1 MGPPSHGEDPAR
13 QIDVQVSAVAAAHV
27 PDRGPLERPQF
38 AREGESLVPRHRRPR
53 DGVEVAALVLELAD
67 HLARARVEHPE
78 RRMQEVAVL
87 GVLDAHEGAV
97 GGEPAAEPRLQ
108 RPHPGRGLVVCEDP
122 GGAVPLD
129 QVGPVGAA
137 DLHRDRRDP
146 GFERVPHE
154 PPFRQ
159 RREDGLGPAS
169 RERHRHQQA
178 ALVPGRVAP
187 PRDPVA
193 GKHPGHLH
201 PDRFIAHLPPRAVGQ
216 VVGPRLVTA
225 AAVGHDREVVGRAV
239 VPRGEADLGRG
250 EATHPVGLFGHG
262 AHPTCPLRRLA
273 TWSLPGLPSLA
284 LTPIEC

>member
-1 MGPPSHGEDPAR
+1 MREGTGSVRGDDEHLDPVPVRVRGEAARVGAPRRGWRVGRCDDLAAAGLHDPRRSNGVAHAIPDRPVRPDAGAVDVAVETRQRRRRAGREVDPHELRAALVFVAAEERGGVGPPSHGEDPAG

-129 QVGPVGAA
+129 QVV
-137 DLHRDRRDP
+137 R
-146 GFERVPHE
+146 
-154 PPFRQ
+154 
-159 RREDGLGPAS
+159 
-169 RERHRHQQA
+169 
-178 ALVPGRVAP
+178 
-187 PRDPVA
+187 
-193 GKHPGHLH
+193 
-201 PDRFIAHLPPRAVGQ
+201 
-216 VVGPRLVTA
+216 
-225 AAVGHDREVVGRAV
+225 
-239 VPRGEADLGRG
+239 
-250 EATHPVGLFGHG
+250 
-262 AHPTCPLRRLA
+262 
-273 TWSLPGLPSLA
+273 
-284 LTPIEC
+284 